1 MATRMERYYKKE
13 SNGSRS
19 KKNKNLYNTIYSYG
33 SYSNIEGVA
42 DAPKSNE
49 VDITQ
54 VKKMLDNREKYQKQ
68 RRYRNL
74 TRTDIDYERPKP
86 RPKYVEDTERDYDI
100 RDVLNKAREEKKP
113 DDKERV
119 LRNTNYD
126 ILKDLNLDGERK
138 RMLDEEDSEELQ
150 DMLQTITDTSLASKN
165 DDDLASDLFSDLK
178 GDDTKVGEIKNIN
191 ELIDDNEKTR
201 VMDNTFFTSSIKLSK
216 SDFEGGKRK
225 VSVFK
230 VIVVLILVIA
240 IIFASA
246 ILIMKRISFKSGN
259 NWQQDK
265 GEYCKIYKW
274 AFEEL

>member
-100 RDVLNKAREEKKP
+100 RDVLNKAKS
-113 DDKERV
+113 ERTD
-119 LRNTNYD
+119 RDSKYSKTNY
-126 ILKDLNLDGERK
+126 NL
-138 RMLDEEDSEELQ
+138 
-150 DMLQTITDTSLASKN
+150 
-165 DDDLASDLFSDLK
+165 
-178 GDDTKVGEIKNIN
+178 
-191 ELIDDNEKTR
+191 
-201 VMDNTFFTSSIKLSK
+201 IKL
-216 SDFEGGKRK
+216 
-225 VSVFK
+225 
-230 VIVVLILVIA
+230 L
-240 IIFASA
+240 
-246 ILIMKRISFKSGN
+246 
-259 NWQQDK
+259 
-265 GEYCKIYKW
+265 
-274 AFEEL
+274 

>member
-49 VDITQ
+49 VDITE
-54 VKKMLDNREKYQKQ
+54 VKRMLDNREKYQKQ

-74 TRTDIDYERPKP
+74 TNKDIDYERPKP
-86 RPKYVEDTERDYDI
+86 RPRYVEDTERDYDI
-100 RDVLNKAREEKKP
+100 RDVLSKAREEKEP

-119 LRNTNYD
+119 LRNTNFD
-126 ILKDLNLDGERK
+126 ILKDLHLDGERK
-138 RMLDEEDSEELQ
+138 KMLDDETSEDLQ
-150 DMLQTITDTSLASKN
+150 DMLKTITDTSLANKN
-165 DDDLASDLFSDLK
+165 DDDLAADLFSDLK

-191 ELIDDNEKTR
+191 ELIDENEKSR
-201 VMDNTFFTSSIKLSK
+201 VMDDTFFTSSIKLNK
-216 SDFEGGKRK
+216 FDFEGGKRK

-230 VIVVLILVIA
+230 VLVVMVLVIA
-240 IIFASA
+240 IIFAAA
-246 ILIMKRISFKSGN
+246 ILIMKRI
-259 NWQQDK
+259 
-265 GEYCKIYKW
+265 
-274 AFEEL
+274 

>member
-49 VDITQ
+49 VDITE
-54 VKKMLDNREKYQKQ
+54 VKKMLDNREKYQQQ

-74 TRTDIDYERPKP
+74 TRKDLDYERPKP
-86 RPKYVEDTERDYDI
+86 RPRYVEDTERDYDI
-100 RDVLNKAREEKKP
+100 RDVLNKAREEKEP

-126 ILKDLNLDGERK
+126 ILKDLHLDGERRK
-138 RMLDEEDSEELQ
+138 MLDDETSNDLQ
-150 DMLQTITDTSLASKN
+150 DMLKTITDTSLANKN

-178 GDDTKVGEIKNIN
+178 GNDTKVSEIKNIN
-191 ELIDDNEKTR
+191 ELIDENEKSR
-201 VMDNTFFTSSIKLSK
+201 VMDNTFFTSSIKLNK
-216 SDFEGGKRK
+216 SDFEGSKRK
-225 VSVFK
+225 ISVFK
-230 VIVVLILVIA
+230 VLVVLVLIIA
-240 IIFASA
+240 IIFASV
-246 ILIMKRISFKSGN
+246 ILIMKRI
-259 NWQQDK
+259 
-265 GEYCKIYKW
+265 
-274 AFEEL
+274 

>member
-1 MATRMERYYKKE
+1 
-13 SNGSRS
+13 
-19 KKNKNLYNTIYSYG
+19 
-33 SYSNIEGVA
+33 
-42 DAPKSNE
+42 
-49 VDITQ
+49 
-54 VKKMLDNREKYQKQ
+54 
-68 RRYRNL
+68 
-74 TRTDIDYERPKP
+74 
-86 RPKYVEDTERDYDI
+86 
-100 RDVLNKAREEKKP
+100 
-113 DDKERV
+113 
-119 LRNTNYD
+119 
-126 ILKDLNLDGERK
+126 
-138 RMLDEEDSEELQ
+138 MLDEEDSEELQ

-246 ILIMKRISFKSGN
+246 ILIMKRI
-259 NWQQDK
+259 
-265 GEYCKIYKW
+265 
-274 AFEEL
+274 

>member
-1 MATRMERYYKKE
+1 MATRMERYYKNE

-201 VMDNTFFTSSIKLSK
+201 AMDNTFFTSSIKLSK

-246 ILIMKRISFKSGN
+246 ILIMKRI
-259 NWQQDK
+259 
-265 GEYCKIYKW
+265 
-274 AFEEL
+274 